1 MIFIVVPVDLNVCF
15 AFVFGGLM
23 ITKEELSTPVTHCVT
38 QQSSQVYTQGN
49 VIHTYLTYYTLK
61 EP

>member
-23 ITKEELSTPVTHCVT
+23 ITKEELSTPVT